1 MPEPAELS
9 VCSVLLATMN
19 KQSMPLLIQM
29 AGSDRRKVIKTE
41 ALLDSGAGG
50 TFMNQDFAE
59 KNGLELLPL
68 EQPILA
74 KNVDGTPNKKGTISH
89 FARTRL
95 QINGQEFQ
103 EEFLITGLGKESIIL
118 GLPWLWKTNP
128 DINWEDG
135 TFCFWENCP
144 QA

>member
-19 KQSMPLLIQM
+19 KQSMCLPIQV

-59 KNGLELLPL
+59 KNGLELFPL
-68 EQPILA
+68 
-74 KNVDGTPNKKGTISH
+74 K
-89 FARTRL
+89 
-95 QINGQEFQ
+95 
-103 EEFLITGLGKESIIL
+103 
-118 GLPWLWKTNP
+118 
-128 DINWEDG
+128 
-135 TFCFWENCP
+135 
-144 QA
+144 